1 MRILHTAEFYSPS
14 VGGAQEVVRQ
24 ISEQLARRGHEI
36 TVATTR
42 LPERSGSLL
51 NGVRIEG
58 FSISGNAVK
67 GYTGET
73 DAYLRFLSNGR
84 FDVMMNYA
92 AQQWATDLAYKVL
105 DQIRY
110 KKVLVPCG
118 FSALYDPQYNSYF
131 RELPKILRRY
141 DHLIFHSCSGR
152 DSDFARRNG
161 IVHSSVVPNGASFE
175 EFREPAFSFRDHYGI
190 PQKERLL
197 ITVGTHTGAKGHS
210 VVMEAFRRANI
221 GRATLVVI
229 GNVLGS
235 AGCLPR
241 CRIQARLTELASFG
255 KKKVLLLD
263 PPRRDVVSAYH
274 SADLFLFGS
283 NIECSPIVLFEAAAS
298 GTPFVS
304 TACGNA
310 VEIAE
315 WTAAGRIVPTDRM
328 PNGYVRT
335 SPAAMAKVMEELL
348 ADKDRLK
355 RLRDAGIESWKN
367 RFTWEKI
374 ALQYEELYLRLVTNA
389 G

>member
-24 ISEQLARRGHEI
+24 ISEQLARRGHEV

-42 LPERSGSLL
+42 LPERPGSML

-58 FSISGNAVK
+58 FSISGNAVR

-73 DAYLRFLSNGR
+73 DAYLRFLRNGR

-92 AQQWATDLAYKVL
+92 AQQWATDLAYDVL
-105 DQIRY
+105 GQVRY
-110 KKVLVPCG
+110 RKVLVPCG
-118 FSALYDPQYNSYF
+118 FSALYDPQYHSYF
-131 RELPKILRRY
+131 RALPEILRHY
-141 DHLIFHSCSGR
+141 DHLIFHSCTGR
-152 DSDFARRNG
+152 DSDFARQNQ
-161 IVHSSVVPNGASFE
+161 IVHSSMIPNGASFE
-175 EFREPAFSFRDHYGI
+175 EFKDPAISFRNHYGI
-190 PQKERLL
+190 LQKEPLL
-197 ITVGTHTGAKGHS
+197 ITVGTHTGAKGHG

-221 GRATLVVI
+221 GRATLVII
-229 GNVLGS
+229 GNLLGS
-235 AGCLPR
+235 AGCLPQ

-283 NIECSPIVLFEAAAS
+283 NIEYSPIVLFEAAAS

-315 WTAAGRIVPTDRM
+315 WTAAGRIVQTDRLADG
-328 PNGYVRT
+328 NVRT

-348 ADKDRLK
+348 TDKSRLK
-355 RLRDAGIESWKN
+355 RLSDAGIENWKN

-374 ALQYEELYLRLVTNA
+374 ALQYEDLYLRLVTDA
-389 G
+389 S

>member
-1 MRILHTAEFYSPS
+1 MRILHTVEFYSPS

-24 ISEQLARRGHEI
+24 ISEQLARRGHEV

-42 LPERSGSLL
+42 LPERSGSML

-58 FSISGNAVK
+58 FSISGNAVR
-67 GYTGET
+67 GYTGEP

-92 AQQWATDLAYKVL
+92 AQQWATDLAYNVL
-105 DQIRY
+105 DRIRY
-110 KKVLVPCG
+110 RKVLVPCG
-118 FSALYDPQYNSYF
+118 FSALFDPQYDSYF
-131 RELPKILRRY
+131 RALPEILRRY
-141 DHLIFHSCSGR
+141 DHLIFHSCTGR
-152 DSDFARRNG
+152 DSDFARRND
-161 IVHSSVVPNGASFE
+161 IVHSSVIPNGASLE
-175 EFREPAFSFRDHYGI
+175 EFKEPAFSFRSQYGI
-190 PQKERLL
+190 PQKEPLL
-197 ITVGTHTGAKGHS
+197 ITVGSHTGAKGHS

-221 GRATLVVI
+221 GPATLVII
-229 GNVLGS
+229 GNVLGG

-241 CRIQARLTELASFG
+241 CRIQARLTKLASFG

-263 PPRRDVVSAYH
+263 PPRPDVVSAYH

-283 NIECSPIVLFEAAAS
+283 NIECSPIVLFEAVAS

-304 TACGNA
+304 ATCGNA
-310 VEIAE
+310 EEIAE
-315 WTAAGRIVPTDRM
+315 WTSAGRIVPTNRM

-335 SPAAMAKVMEELL
+335 GAAVMAKVMEELL
-348 ADKDRLK
+348 ADRTGLK
-355 RLRDAGIESWKN
+355 RLRDAGVENWKR

-374 ALQYEELYLRLVTNA
+374 AVQYEELYLRLVSNA